1 MRRFLILLLGAFLLA
16 GCAQQSGD
24 NNGGGRGPG
33 AVDQLLYSEQ
43 ADGATYEIRYKKD
56 EADGITTEVVNYILT
71 DTQTGRRVGLAVN
84 KEGTSP
90 SNSVYRLG
98 IMAGRKTD
106 PFPNSYWDRYTISLG
121 QDNLYL
127 DNAMSTPSEEGGEYR
142 FLLVGG
148 ISRSD
153 LQKLK
158 EATLITVQLI
168 SSTNP
173 ERTIS
178 IPVVPNFQKALLAKM
193 P

>member
-1 MRRFLILLLGAFLLA
+1 MRRILSVLLGAFLLA

-24 NNGGGRGPG
+24 NKDSG

-43 ADGATYEIRYKKD
+43 SDGATYEIRYKKD
-56 EADGITTEVVNYILT
+56 VADGITAEVVNYILT
-71 DTQTGRRVGLAVN
+71 DPQTGRRVGLAVN

-173 ERTIS
+173 ERTMS

>member
-1 MRRFLILLLGAFLLA
+1 MRKILIVLLGLFLLA

-24 NNGGGRGPG
+24 NKETG

-43 ADGATYEIRYKKD
+43 DDGAAYEIRYKKD
-56 EADGITTEVVNYILT
+56 WQTASNGGGEIHPDRHPDRKKGGAGCEQGRNLT
-71 DTQTGRRVGLAVN
+71 LQQRVPV
-84 KEGTSP
+84 
-90 SNSVYRLG
+90 G
-98 IMAGRKTD
+98 IMAGRKTEA
-106 PFPNSYWDRYTISLG
+106 FPNSYWDRYTISLG

-127 DNAMSTPSEEGGEYR
+127 DNAMSTPSEEGDEYR

-173 ERTIS
+173 ERTTKM
-178 IPVVPNFQKALLAKM
+178 PVVPNFQKALLAKM